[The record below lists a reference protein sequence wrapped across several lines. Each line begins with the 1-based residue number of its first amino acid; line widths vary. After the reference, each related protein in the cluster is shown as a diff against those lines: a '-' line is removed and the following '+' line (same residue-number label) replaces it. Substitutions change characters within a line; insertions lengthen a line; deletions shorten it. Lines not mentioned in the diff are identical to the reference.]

1 MYKTFQQRLGE
12 DGFITTPNL
21 KPYFVRMT
29 NKSVSNSIK
38 SKDDFDTNADSSATV
53 RSAVAD
59 LGTQLQGIL
68 DKTSYDDSTYSN
80 VTKLTSKDTSPFFTQ
95 YMETKSGGLTKL
107 EGDDHTT
114 YKGYKL
120 YNSKDV
126 LKTPSEFVNE
136 YKKSYKFADVANK
149 SILMII
155 SAVNTRMTLFRLKR
169 KRLRMKIF
177 LYPKSMTELKM
188 TELIIAFHRNHFQ
201 TKQMFSW

>member
-1 MYKTFQQRLGE
+1 
-12 DGFITTPNL
+12 
-21 KPYFVRMT
+21 
-29 NKSVSNSIK
+29 
-38 SKDDFDTNADSSATV
+38 
-53 RSAVAD
+53 
-59 LGTQLQGIL
+59 
-68 DKTSYDDSTYSN
+68 
-80 VTKLTSKDTSPFFTQ
+80 
-95 YMETKSGGLTKL
+95 METKSGGLTKL

-155 SAVNTRMTLFRLKR
+155 SAVNTRMMLFRLKR

-177 LYPKSMTELKM
+177 LYPKSMTVLKM
-188 TELIIAFHRNHFQ
+188 TELIKAFHRNRFQ
-201 TKQMFSW
+201 TKQMFFLVILLNLISVLNLIIKLTTFLFQICKLPKLLTIITAYLTLA